1 MEPKQVETPENS
13 FNKTLDGTKP
23 TKMDIEN
30 EIAPAPLSKENNNQN
45 QYEQINNNNNIAN
58 SISII
63 KINPS
68 LLKEKCSKKL
78 ILKVI
83 SAIAIIILIALL
95 LILIVHSSKNNKNNG
110 NYKSNDK
117 IIINK
122 NLEKTNKKNKI
133 IGLYFGTSTS
143 GYYILENNEKNRTDS
158 FPSELILDEDS
169 ERGLFYGNKAHSYP
183 KNDLAKQK
191 KLYFSNFKRYIDPN
205 NNINKIKSDFPD
217 NHEVKLETVIDQY
230 LSLLKENNLNNL
242 GDENNIK
249 WILTVPGLWDD
260 KGKQLMK
267 NVSNKIGMKDSEI
280 ILEQEASSLAF
291 LYDETINSKHLKK
304 NKAYIVVDAGFTSV
318 DICVNKIIDDKQ
330 KIIKQLMQPL
340 SFRYGSNIIN
350 NKIIEVIESVC
361 DKKME
366 EMKNSN
372 FDAWQIMLNDIEL
385 KMKVI
390 DNSASGDISI
400 LTPFNNDKWNWIGM
414 KNNWEGKYINHKII
428 YNRTNINI
436 PSEIIKSFIN
446 INIANIIKEIEII
459 IDKMSVIKE
468 KIELII
474 ITGGFS
480 SSKMFQSEIND
491 HFNKAHFI
499 SFDKTP
505 IETVMKGAAIY
516 GLKPNQILYRVSPV
530 TIGIGVY
537 IYFEDNVGICE
548 KQLRDDEENTRC
560 FKFITLI
567 QKGQEIKSTDIIST
581 KVIPWEKKRI
591 NISFYSTFNDNLT
604 INDCYKLEEMKLDL
618 TESTEYLKNREIE
631 VSLSFSNQVN
641 AVISEKSASNEISS
655 SFYYPS

>member
-1 MEPKQVETPENS
+1 MEQKQVETPENS
-13 FNKTLDGTKP
+13 FNKTDDGTRP
-23 TKMDIEN
+23 TKMGIEN
-30 EIAPAPLSKENNNQN
+30 ENSPAPLSKENNNQN
-45 QYEQINNNNNIAN
+45 AYEQINNNIAN
-58 SISII
+58 SII

-68 LLKEKCSKKL
+68 RIKEQFSTKFIL
-78 ILKVI
+78 II
-83 SAIAIIILIALL
+83 SSAFALIILMALIILI
-95 LILIVHSSKNNKNNG
+95 IHSSKKRNNNS

-117 IIINK
+117 IIISK
-122 NLEKTNKKNKI
+122 NLEKISKNKI
-133 IGLYFGTSTS
+133 IGLHFGTSTS

-191 KLYFSNFKRYIDPN
+191 KLYFSNFKRYIDPFN
-205 NNINKIKSDFPD
+205 DINKIKSDFPD
-217 NHEVKLETVIDQY
+217 NHEVKLEIVIDQF
-230 LSLLKENNLNNL
+230 LSLLKEDNLNNL

-267 NVSNKIGMKDSEI
+267 DVSNKIGMKDSEI

-350 NKIIEVIESVC
+350 DKIIEVIESVC
-361 DKKME
+361 EKKME

-372 FDAWQIMLNDIEL
+372 FDAWQIMLSDIEL
-385 KMKVI
+385 KKKLI
-390 DNSASGDISI
+390 DNSTSGDVSI
-400 LTPFNNDKWNWIGM
+400 LTPFNNDKWNWAGI
-414 KNNWEGKYINHKII
+414 KNNWEGKYKDQKII

-436 PSEIIKSFIN
+436 PSDIIKSFIKEN
-446 INIANIIKEIEII
+446 IVNIIKEIETI
-459 IDKMSVIKE
+459 IDKMSVLKE

-480 SSKMFQSEIND
+480 SSKWFQNEIND

-516 GLKPNQILYRVSPV
+516 GLRPNQILYRVSPV
-530 TIGIGVY
+530 TIGIGMY
-537 IYFEDNVGICE
+537 IYFEDNVGKCE
-548 KQLRDDEENTRC
+548 KQLRDDEENMRC

-567 QKGQEIKSTDIIST
+567 QKGQEIKSNNIISA

-604 INDCYKLEEMKLDL
+604 VNDCYELKEMKLDL

-641 AVISEKSASNEISS
+641 ATISEKSTSNKISS